1 MDDSDV
7 PATPS
12 AGAGRCPAGHASPVD
27 VGDELVPLYAPD
39 FAQDPHGVYREMRRR
54 FGSLAPVELA
64 PGVGATLVLGYHTAL
79 RILNDPDHFPADPRT
94 WQKSVP
100 ADSPVLPMMRW
111 YPAARYNSGLAHL
124 RYREPSRA
132 AIDAIDL
139 HALHQILEDHAVT
152 VINGFCESGEVD
164 VLGEYARPLVLR
176 ILNHVV
182 GCPPEIGERVAAGMA
197 ARFDAGAAAED
208 GMQLL
213 HTALMDLIR
222 HKRRAP
228 GPDMTSILISHE
240 HGLSDDE
247 VCAQLMSIYGAGV
260 EAVPNLITNTV
271 LLMLTDDRFGG
282 NLLDGS
288 LSTRD
293 ALDEVLFK
301 DPPMANFCTTY
312 PRQPTLLDGTWLPAH
327 KPVVISIA
335 ACNNDPAITA
345 GERTGN
351 RSHLAWSAGPHRCP
365 ARHPAYQIAQD
376 AIDQLLDALP
386 DLTLARPQAELHWRP
401 GPFHRALSALPVTF
415 KPAPLLPTGLY
426 SFNPTVDHAA
436 LVTAALRDLPRPA
449 YRNRNR

>member
-1 MDDSDV
+1 MVQSEDR
-7 PATPS
+7 TPPS
-12 AGAGRCPAGHASPVD
+12 TEAGTCPAGHASPVD
-27 VGDELVPLYAPD
+27 VGDELVPLHTPG
-39 FAQDPHGVYREMRRR
+39 FAQDPHRVYREMRRR
-54 FGSLAPVELA
+54 YGNLAPVELA
-64 PGVGATLVLGYHTAL
+64 PGVEATLVLGYTTAL
-79 RILNDPDHFPADPRT
+79 RILNDPDHFPADPRI

-100 ADSPVLPMMRW
+100 ADSPILPMMGW
-111 YPAARYNSGLAHL
+111 YPAARYNSGLAHA
-124 RYREPSRA
+124 RYRTPSRA

-152 VINGFCESGEVD
+152 VINGFCGSGKAD
-164 VLGEYARPLVLR
+164 VLGGYARPLVLR

-197 ARFDAGAAAED
+197 ARFEAGAAAED
-208 GMQLL
+208 GMRLL

-222 HKRRAP
+222 HKHKVP

-240 HGLSDDE
+240 HRLSDAE
-247 VCAQLMSIYGAGV
+247 VFAQLMSIYGAAA
-260 EAVPNLITNTV
+260 EALPNLITNTIV
-271 LLMLTDDRFGG
+271 LMLTDERFGG

-288 LSTRD
+288 LCTRD
-293 ALDEVLFK
+293 ALDEVLFT

-312 PRQPTLLDGTWLPAH
+312 PRQPTLLDDTWLPAH

-335 ACNNDPAITA
+335 ACNNDPASTA

-365 ARHPAYQIAQD
+365 ARQPAYQIAQD

-386 DLTLARPQAELHWRP
+386 DLTLARPLAELHWRP
-401 GPFHRALSALPVTF
+401 GPFHRALTALPVTF
-415 KPAPLLPTGLY
+415 TPAAPLPTGLY

-436 LVTAALRDLPRPA
+436 MVTAALTDLPRPIH
-449 YRNRNR
+449 RNRNR